1 MSFRT
6 NPDRILENIDRRRN
20 RDDSGGRGSDTQ
32 ASGREL
38 NTEIPDLDATTP
50 ERLKRL
56 FGAVEKAYVKA
67 AQSGVLGPLAQRFQS
82 VGDISDHR
90 AIGDVSVAV
99 RYLDHDRPEDFGM
112 SPFEVMPTHLDEARK
127 ETKTSRPDVNAMRI
141 LRRELR
147 SGVMS
152 AYKKVEPR
160 LRDAIRN
167 RADMGHVEVQV
178 TMALRPVGGPRSPE
192 AEGEADEAATG
203 GDEALE

>member
-20 RDDSGGRGSDTQ
+20 RDDSGGRGSDRQ

-56 FGAVEKAYVKA
+56 FGAVEQAYVKA

-112 SPFEVMPTHLDEARK
+112 SPFEVMPAHLDEARK
-127 ETKTSRPDVNAMRI
+127 DTKTSRPDVNAMRI

-147 SGVMS
+147 SGVMA

-178 TMALRPVGGPRSPE
+178 TMDLRPVGGPATPE
-192 AEGEADEAATG
+192 AESDEA
-203 GDEALE
+203 GDAGEEAQA